1 MVASTAEKQ
10 QKELEARLEQS
21 RAEAAN
27 LKVQHS
33 EAQQS
38 HEDEL
43 QSLRHT
49 MQLVSEHM
57 RTAQKEFDSNLKA
70 SAAKLSAL
78 KADSEQRTEELARQ
92 LGESDFALRQL
103 RGQLETVMSTSIHQQ
118 ESSQEEQP
126 MEQDGD
132 QLEAVTQELG
142 ALKAQHEESLL
153 QHKSS
158 ISKYDES
165 LKQHGAEKSQLKQD
179 MAALQTRL
187 ATAEQQVV
195 QYKNAAENVGK
206 ELQARTMAA
215 DELESTREA
224 QFYELQQQ
232 VQAQQTTFSDVD
244 LGTEGELHAKNTHLE
259 QEVSDLKIQL
269 DQSRQQ
275 VCAVLC
281 CMQHLPTGHL
291 QNTKPLYPQMDG
303 RGGGE
308 TGGGGLVGDLC
319 QN

>member
-1 MVASTAEKQ
+1 MAASTAEKQ
-10 QKELEARLEQS
+10 QKELEARLDQS

-103 RGQLETVMSTSIHQQ
+103 RGQLETAISNSSHQQ

-126 MEQDGD
+126 LGQDGD
-132 QLEAVTQELG
+132 ELEAVTQALDV
-142 ALKAQHEESLL
+142 LKAQHEQSLL
-153 QHKSS
+153 RHKSS
-158 ISKYDES
+158 VSEFDDS
-165 LKQHGAEKSQLKQD
+165 LKQHNAENLQLKED
-179 MAALQTRL
+179 MAALQTQL
-187 ATAEQQVV
+187 AKTEQQLVHS
-195 QYKNAAENVGK
+195 KEAADKSEK
-206 ELQARTMAA
+206 ELQAKTTAA
-215 DELESTREA
+215 DEVESMLKT
-224 QFYELQQQ
+224 QLHELQEQL
-232 VQAQQTTFSDVD
+232 QAQPTTFSDVD
-244 LGTEGELHAKNTHLE
+244 LATERELQAESAHLE
-259 QEVSDLKIQL
+259 QEVSDLKTQL

-275 VCAVLC
+275 VCAVFC
-281 CMQHLPTGHL
+281 CMLRWCTGHSHSTML
-291 QNTKPLYPQMDG
+291 LYTQW
-303 RGGGE
+303 RGFVLGLGE
-308 TGGGGLVGDLC
+308 A
-319 QN
+319 